1 MKNFEI
7 SFSWIAVQS
16 SQSISYFFP
25 APVSSYI
32 RSQYRRPAIYRWL
45 IERDGKASTYIG
57 ETENLER
64 RLYHYLKPGP
74 SQKTNRRVREF
85 LDEELAHGASIEFD
99 VLCFEPFVING
110 REYSPEKLWE
120 KEVRCFLENLLI
132 TQLSSEVKKLN
143 QLVSMPEKIIRSYLA
158 STKPDMNPEQLKVLA
173 AKVVKQAELSNK
185 RNSE

>member
-1 MKNFEI
+1 VKNSEI
-7 SFSWIAVQS
+7 SFSWIAIQS

-57 ETENLER
+57 ETENLEH

-99 VLCFEPFVING
+99 VLLPDPKKIRKAKFWL
-110 REYSPEKLWE
+110 K
-120 KEVRCFLENLLI
+120 
-132 TQLSSEVKKLN
+132 QLAQDRDDYELANRISTSGEQQFSLDEVK
-143 QLVSMPEKIIRSYLA
+143 SIINAERR
-158 STKPDMNPEQLKVLA
+158 TRHRKPRKF
-173 AKVVKQAELSNK
+173 
-185 RNSE
+185 